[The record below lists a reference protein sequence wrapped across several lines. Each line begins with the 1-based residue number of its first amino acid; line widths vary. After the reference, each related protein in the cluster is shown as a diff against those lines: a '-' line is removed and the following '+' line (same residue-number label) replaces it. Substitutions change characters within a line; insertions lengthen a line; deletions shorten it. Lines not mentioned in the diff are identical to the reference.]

1 MVLHI
6 CNLNSSHEHVALAL
20 RPIDKSV
27 SLFGCQFMIYRLIFL
42 KKLQEIQTATKGK
55 ITQR

>member
-1 MVLHI
+1 MVLQI

-27 SLFGCQFMIYRLIFL
+27 SLFGCQFMIYRLIL